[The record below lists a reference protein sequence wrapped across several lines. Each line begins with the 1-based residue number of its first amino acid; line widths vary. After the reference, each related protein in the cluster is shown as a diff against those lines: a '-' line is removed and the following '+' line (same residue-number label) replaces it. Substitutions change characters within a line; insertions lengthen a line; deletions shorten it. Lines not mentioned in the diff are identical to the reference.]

1 MSQATQVSCCTIA
14 IASPPLVEAHK
25 MRYVRSEASPQRPA
39 AALVEIQMKPL
50 AGGDPVIITMTTTGM
65 IELVNKCSEL
75 FSIYS
80 ADMLGDIGVL
90 Y

>member
-1 MSQATQVSCCTIA
+1 
-14 IASPPLVEAHK
+14 
-25 MRYVRSEASPQRPA
+25 
-39 AALVEIQMKPL
+39 MKPL